1 MSLIVKPVPITY
13 FHQTWPL
20 VEEMFKSAA
29 KFDSGDYTLDQIKT
43 LLSNGTWLLLV
54 AVDEQN
60 AIHGTAAVSFFNM
73 PNARVAF
80 ITSTAGKAIVNKD
93 VYTKMC
99 AILKEHGATKIQC
112 AARESAARLYEK
124 VGMTPRHT
132 ILEAIL

>member
-1 MSLIVKPVPITY
+1 MSLTVKPVPITY

-54 AVDEQN
+54 AIDEQN
-60 AIHGTAAVSFFNM
+60 VIHGTASVSFFNM

-93 VYTKMC
+93 VYAKMC